1 MMEPMDRDAL
11 QHTKDELFRALQSK
25 HSLRHFLEIT
35 YDATGLQLSLCD
47 TSFCV
52 LAAFPA
58 LDDEANV
65 ETIGGKQYIR
75 FGVTLEMEQK
85 QHLKHLMESRRPTV
99 SRDARF
105 PNPIV
110 FQAIRINQ
118 AVVGYLFSPGR
129 RSGFSAD
136 ELHLIEYLSQVL
148 SIEMQKNES
157 FAAESGVKYEYF
169 LTELLEGRL
178 KSDEFADDRLHQ
190 LKRKVRP
197 YYHLVQFSFDDVT
210 SRHPS
215 INYYYEQL
223 LAVFPEAL
231 VGRVKG
237 QICMLLPR
245 EGLEPLTE
253 REGLTLRK
261 FLDFNKM
268 RAGFSY
274 RFSSLVLAVYV
285 REQAEAALAGA
296 KPDQRICYYG
306 QIYLSHLFAL
316 VGDSDRLQALIHPDI
331 QLLLNYD
338 QVHNSQYLFTLHTFL
353 LNDRNAVRAAEALF
367 IHKSTFFF
375 RMGKIADLLGEDIMR
390 NSERLFNYELS
401 FYLLDHLKALPREEK
416 VREDQV

>member
-1 MMEPMDRDAL
+1 MMEPMGLDTLRRA
-11 QHTKDELFRALQSK
+11 KDELFRALQSK

-47 TSFCV
+47 TSFRV
-52 LAAFPA
+52 LAAFPT
-58 LDDEANV
+58 LDDETNV
-65 ETIGGKQYIR
+65 EMIGGRQYIR

-85 QHLKHLMESRRPTV
+85 QHIRRLMESRRPTV
-99 SRDARF
+99 SRDASF
-105 PNPIV
+105 PDPIV
-110 FQAIRINQ
+110 FQAVRINQ

-129 RSGFSAD
+129 PEGFSED
-136 ELHLIEYLSQVL
+136 ELQLIEYLSQVL

-157 FAAESGVKYEYF
+157 FAAESGIKYEYF

-178 KSDEFADDRLHQ
+178 KSDGFAEERLRR
-190 LKRKVRP
+190 LKRKIRP
-197 YYHLVQFSFDDVT
+197 YYYLAQFSFDDVT

-223 LAVFPEAL
+223 LAIFPEAL
-231 VGRVKG
+231 VGRVEG
-237 QICMLLPR
+237 RLYMLLPR

-253 REGLTLRK
+253 REELTLRK
-261 FLDFNKM
+261 LLDFNKM

-274 RFSSLVLAVYV
+274 RFTSLVLAVYV
-285 REQAEAALAGA
+285 REQSEAALARP

-331 QLLLNYD
+331 QLLHSYD
-338 QVHNSQYLFTLHTFL
+338 LAHNTQYLFTLHTFL
-353 LNDRNAVRAAEALF
+353 LKDRNAARAAEALF

-375 RMGKIADLLGEDIMR
+375 RMGKIADLLGEDVMR
-390 NSERLFNYELS
+390 NSERLFNYEFS
-401 FYLLDHLKALPREEK
+401 FRLLDHLKAVPQEGEAQEEI
-416 VREDQV
+416 

>member
-1 MMEPMDRDAL
+1 MEQMGRDAL
-11 QHTKDELFRALQSK
+11 QRAKDELFHALQSK

-52 LAAFPA
+52 LASFPA
-58 LDDEANV
+58 LDDEMNV

-85 QHLKHLMESRRPTV
+85 QHLRRLMESRRPAV

-110 FQAIRINQ
+110 FQAVRINQ

-129 RSGFSAD
+129 PEGFSED

-157 FAAESGVKYEYF
+157 FAAESGIKYEYF

-178 KSDEFADDRLHQ
+178 KSDEFADERLRR
-190 LKRKVRP
+190 LKRKARP
-197 YYHLVQFSFDDVT
+197 YYYLAQFSFDDVT

-237 QICMLLPR
+237 QLYMLLPR

-253 REGLTLRK
+253 REELTLRK
-261 FLDFNKM
+261 FLEFNKM

-274 RFSSLVLAVYV
+274 RFTSLVLAAYV
-285 REQAEAALAGA
+285 REQAEAALARP
-296 KPDQRICYYG
+296 KPDQQICYYE
-306 QIYLSHLFAL
+306 QIYLSHLFDLA
-316 VGDSDRLQALIHPDI
+316 GDSDRLQALIHPDI
-331 QLLLNYD
+331 QLLHDYD
-338 QVHNSQYLFTLHTFL
+338 LTHNSQYLFTLHTFL
-353 LNDRNAVRAAEALF
+353 LNDRNAVRAAEALY

-375 RMGKIADLLGEDIMR
+375 RMGKIAELLGEDVMR
-390 NSERLFNYELS
+390 NSARLFNYELS
-401 FYLLDHLKALPREEK
+401 FHLLEHLKAVPREGK
-416 VREDQV
+416 IREDKV

>member
-1 MMEPMDRDAL
+1 MEPMGHDAM
-11 QHTKDELFRALQSK
+11 QRAKDELFRALQSK

-47 TSFCV
+47 TSFCI

-58 LDDEANV
+58 LNDEENV

-85 QHLKHLMESRRPTV
+85 QHIRYLMESRSPTV

-110 FQAIRINQ
+110 FQSIRINQ

-129 RSGFSAD
+129 PEGFSEE

-148 SIEMQKNES
+148 SIEMQKNDS
-157 FAAESGVKYEYF
+157 FAAESGIKYEYF

-178 KSDEFADDRLHQ
+178 KSDGFAEERLRQ

-197 YYHLVQFSFDDVT
+197 YYYLAQFSFDDVT
-210 SRHPS
+210 SRHAS

-237 QICMLLPR
+237 QVCMLLPR

-253 REGLTLRK
+253 REEPTLRK
-261 FLDFNKM
+261 FLEFNKM

-274 RFSSLVLAVYV
+274 RFTSLVLAVYV
-285 REQAEAALAGA
+285 REQAEAALASP
-296 KPDQRICYYG
+296 KPDQRICYYE

-316 VGDSDRLQALIHPDI
+316 AGDSDRLQALIHPDI
-331 QLLLNYD
+331 QLLHDYD
-338 QVHNSQYLFTLHTFL
+338 LVHNSQYLFTLHTFL
-353 LNDRNAVRAAEALF
+353 LNDRNAARAAEALY

-390 NSERLFNYELS
+390 NSQRLFNYELT
-401 FYLLDHLKALPREEK
+401 FHLLDHLKAVPREGE
-416 VREDQV
+416 VREVQI

>member
-1 MMEPMDRDAL
+1 MEPMGHDAL
-11 QHTKDELFRALQSK
+11 QRAKDELFRALQYK

-35 YDATGLQLSLCD
+35 YDAAGLQLSLCD

-58 LDDEANV
+58 LDDEENV
-65 ETIGGKQYIR
+65 EIIGGKQYLR
-75 FGVTLEMEQK
+75 FGVTLEMEKK
-85 QHLKHLMESRRPTV
+85 QHIRHLMESRHPTV
-99 SRDARF
+99 SNDTNF

-110 FQAIRINQ
+110 FQAVRINQ

-129 RSGFSAD
+129 RSGFSEE
-136 ELHLIEYLSQVL
+136 ELDLIEYLSQIL
-148 SIEMQKNES
+148 SIEMQKNDS
-157 FAAESGVKYEYF
+157 FAAESGIKYEYF

-178 KSDEFADDRLHQ
+178 KSDEFADERLRQ

-197 YYHLVQFSFDDVT
+197 YYYLVQFSFDDVT

-253 REGLTLRK
+253 REELTLRK
-261 FLDFNKM
+261 FLEFNKM

-274 RFSSLVLAVYV
+274 RFTSLVLAVYV
-285 REQAEAALAGA
+285 REQAEAALARP
-296 KPDQRICYYG
+296 KPDQRICYYE
-306 QIYLSHLFAL
+306 QIYLSHLFTL

-331 QLLLNYD
+331 LLLHDYD
-338 QVHNSQYLFTLHTFL
+338 QVHNSQYLVTLHTFL

-375 RMGKIADLLGEDIMR
+375 RMGKIADLLGEDVMR
-390 NSERLFNYELS
+390 NSGRLFNYELS
-401 FYLLDHLKALPREEK
+401 FHLLDHLKAVPREGEA
-416 VREDQV
+416 REDKT

>member
-1 MMEPMDRDAL
+1 MEPMGHDAL
-11 QHTKDELFRALQSK
+11 QRAKDELFRALQSK

-52 LAAFPA
+52 LAAFPT
-58 LDDEANV
+58 LNDEENV
-65 ETIGGKQYIR
+65 ETIGGKQYLR
-75 FGVTLEMEQK
+75 FGVTLEMEKK
-85 QHLKHLMESRRPTV
+85 QHIRHLMESRRPTV
-99 SRDARF
+99 SRDANF

-110 FQAIRINQ
+110 FQSVRINQ

-129 RSGFSAD
+129 PEGFSEE
-136 ELHLIEYLSQVL
+136 ELNLIEYLSQVL
-148 SIEMQKNES
+148 SIEMQKNDS
-157 FAAESGVKYEYF
+157 FAAESSVKYEYF
-169 LTELLEGRL
+169 LAELLEGRL
-178 KSDEFADDRLHQ
+178 KSDEFAEERLRQ
-190 LKRKVRP
+190 FKRKVRP
-197 YYHLVQFSFDDVT
+197 YYYLVQFSFDDVT

-215 INYYYEQL
+215 VNYYYEQL

-231 VGRVKG
+231 IGRVKG

-253 REGLTLRK
+253 REELTLRQ

-274 RFSSLVLAVYV
+274 RFTSLVLAVYV
-285 REQAEAALAGA
+285 REQAEAALADPR
-296 KPDQRICYYG
+296 PDQRICYYG

-316 VGDSDRLQALIHPDI
+316 VGDSDRLQAMIHPDI
-331 QLLLNYD
+331 HLLHDHDLA
-338 QVHNSQYLFTLHTFL
+338 HNTQYLFTLYTFL
-353 LNDRNAVRAAEALF
+353 LNGRNAARAAEALY

-375 RMGKIADLLGEDIMR
+375 RMGKIADLLGEDVMR

-401 FYLLDHLKALPREEK
+401 FHLLDHLRAAPRERGGREEK
-416 VREDQV
+416 T

>member
-1 MMEPMDRDAL
+1 MEPMGHDAL
-11 QHTKDELFRALQSK
+11 QRAKDELFRALQYK

-52 LAAFPA
+52 LAAFPS
-58 LDDEANV
+58 LDDEKNV
-65 ETIGGKQYIR
+65 EMIGGKQYIR

-85 QHLKHLMESRRPTV
+85 QHIRNLMESRRPTV
-99 SRDARF
+99 SNDARF
-105 PNPIV
+105 PDPIV
-110 FQAIRINQ
+110 FQSVRINQ

-129 RSGFSAD
+129 PEGFSED
-136 ELHLIEYLSQVL
+136 ELQLIEYLSQIL

-157 FAAESGVKYEYF
+157 FVAESGIKYEYF

-178 KSDEFADDRLHQ
+178 KSDEFADERLRQ

-197 YYHLVQFSFDDVT
+197 YYHLVQFGFDDVT

-253 REGLTLRK
+253 REELTLRK
-261 FLDFNKM
+261 FLEFNKI

-274 RFSSLVLAVYV
+274 RFASLVLAVYV

-296 KPDQRICYYG
+296 KSDQRICYYE

-338 QVHNSQYLFTLHTFL
+338 QVHHSQYLSTLHTFL
-353 LNDRNAVRAAEALF
+353 LYDRNAVRAAEALY

-375 RMGKIADLLGEDIMR
+375 RMGKIADLLGEDVMR
-390 NSERLFNYELS
+390 SSERLFNYELS
-401 FYLLDHLKALPREEK
+401 FHLLDHLKALPWEE

>member
-1 MMEPMDRDAL
+1 MEPMGRDTLRHAR
-11 QHTKDELFRALQSK
+11 DELFRALQSK

-52 LAAFPA
+52 LAAFPE
-58 LDDEANV
+58 LDDETNV
-65 ETIGGKQYIR
+65 EIIGGKQYIR

-85 QHLKHLMESRRPTV
+85 QHIRRLMESRRPTV

-110 FQAIRINQ
+110 FQAVRINQ

-129 RSGFSAD
+129 SEGFSED

-148 SIEMQKNES
+148 SIEMQKNDS
-157 FAAESGVKYEYF
+157 FAAESSVKYEYF

-178 KSDEFADDRLHQ
+178 KSDEFAGERLRR

-197 YYHLVQFSFDDVT
+197 YYYLVQFGFDDVT

-215 INYYYEQL
+215 VNYYYEQL

-237 QICMLLPR
+237 HICMLLPR

-253 REGLTLRK
+253 REELTLRK
-261 FLDFNKM
+261 FLEFNKM

-274 RFSSLVLAVYV
+274 RFTSLVLAVYV
-285 REQAEAALAGA
+285 REQAEAALAGPR
-296 KPDQRICYYG
+296 PDQRICCYE
-306 QIYLSHLFAL
+306 QICLSHLFAL
-316 VGDSDRLQALIHPDI
+316 VGDSDRLQAMIHPDV
-331 QLLLNYD
+331 LLLHSYD
-338 QVHNSQYLFTLHTFL
+338 EAHNSQYLFTLRTYL
-353 LNDRNAVRAAEALF
+353 LNNRNAVRAAEALY

-375 RMGKIADLLGEDIMR
+375 RMGKIADLLGEDVMR
-390 NSERLFNYELS
+390 NSDRLFSYELS
-401 FYLLDHLKALPREEK
+401 FHLLDHLKAVPREGEA
-416 VREDQV
+416 REDRA